1 MATERE
7 EVRYEGGRGGK
18 FQKRPIRRSHTTPYD
33 RPPTALRNSAGKG
46 WLSKLVDPAQKLITS
61 SAHRLF
67 SSVFRKRLPPPP
79 PSLPLSREAND
90 EVENRNQEEVSADP
104 PGTQEG
110 TNVDF
115 VPSINSN
122 NTHGVSDLEKILK
135 EKTFTRFEI
144 DRLTE
149 LLKSRVADVP
159 SGVESRK
166 FEQVPSTPVMSYGK
180 QEGSPQF
187 PAQSQDGVS
196 PHMVPTHAVSAN
208 VLDEDVASPAEIA
221 KAYMGS
227 RPPNATPLSMASHG
241 QKFGDSFASG
251 NPSKSSTLSLV
262 PRSPGN
268 FNVVENGFVTPRSRG
283 RSALYSM
290 ARVPYSRVRAT
301 PSITNS
307 VATTDAYR
315 ATTSS
320 SSQSAW
326 GQGRLLGSEQG
337 ALKRRSSVLD
347 DEMGSVGPIRRIRQ
361 KSNHLFP
368 KGLSLPSS
376 STSIP
381 VSGIGS
387 ETAQHLQST
396 KVHPFSSTGGKALYS
411 SETKRNLSKMST
423 GSENAMTPS
432 SFPQIPLRSSEMAS
446 KILEQLD
453 KLTPPKEKSSEL
465 KLLSVRN
472 NSPTKLSPSML
483 HGPALRSLEDV
494 DSAKYLDNVEGVRSN
509 NARDLTSQKK
519 DKIEENSPLKFKVPN
534 DKSIST
540 GDCVGSSVP
549 TKDTVSGSGLQ
560 VSCVGPSLPTK
571 CAFQMSAHEDFVD
584 IDEEGYSNGPVADKS
599 FEKREKADSL
609 VALSKLDNTE
619 AITVDK
625 PQASIEAKSSAV
637 SATNKINDSG
647 KSDVPVATEKSPIF
661 SFPTASS
668 PSITANVIGPESTL
682 RPEKIASS
690 EVPKAATTPIFGFG
704 EKFPSQKEAVSSAP
718 TFAFGNRVTTS
729 TNEQNATP
737 VVTSEGNVEPT
748 QQASAAT
755 TFKFGDK
762 ATFPMP
768 ANAATENGNKNAGSP
783 FKFASPLVNE
793 KEGAKVGGSS
803 SVFKSESS
811 SSSIPSFGVPKES
824 MSEKAGDKSSSAA
837 GLAVGTSGNLFL
849 SSVSTS
855 TSTPTPSL
863 FSFSSPSTNSN
874 LNNGSPVSTTP
885 STFPTPATTVSNN
898 ITNQNSSIKLSFNT
912 AGTSNSEPVTTTSL
926 PTSSPVPSFSAA
938 PIFKFGSSSV
948 PSTSA
953 PALSAPS
960 GVGSVETKTKQ
971 ESAFGNLSGIPPNDA
986 SAVKASSTGS
996 SVFQF
1001 GAASTTSDSIK
1012 RPENSTFAP
1021 SNVPAFGALVSP
1033 ASSGLASST
1042 QSTPVLQFNSSSTSF
1057 GLTGNTGLASGSSLF
1072 GSSAPASNLFTSGTG
1087 FGLASSSSSANNSV
1101 SSSAGT
1107 SSSFFNWQPSSTP
1120 SFSTGFSSTPT
1131 GGFSF
1136 GLSSSSAASNSAP
1149 MIFGSSSTDA
1159 STPSMFSFT
1168 SAAAATTSQ
1177 PAFGN
1182 SNHAFTF
1189 GSTPPANNEQAS
1201 MEDSMAEDTV
1211 QTVASPMPSFGQ
1223 QPLTPPPSSGFM
1235 FGSTA
1240 PSPLGANPFQFG
1252 GSQQNV
1258 PTPQNPSPFQASG
1271 SLDFNA
1277 SAGGSF
1283 SLGAGGGDKSNRKY
1297 VKVKSKSRKK

>member
-90 EVENRNQEEVSADP
+90 EMENRNQEEVAADP
-104 PGTQEG
+104 PVTQEG

-159 SGVESRK
+159 SGVESGK
-166 FEQVPSTPVMSYGK
+166 LEQVPSTPVISYGK
-180 QEGSPQF
+180 QEGCPKF

-196 PHMVPTHAVSAN
+196 PHMVSTHV

-227 RPPNATPLSMASHG
+227 RPPKATPLSMASHS
-241 QKFGDSFASG
+241 QKFGDGFSLG
-251 NPSKSSTLSLV
+251 NPSKSPTLSLM

-268 FNVVENGFVTPRSRG
+268 FDVENGFVTPRSRG

-290 ARVPYSRVRAT
+290 ARMPYSRVRAT
-301 PSITNS
+301 PSIKNS

-315 ATTSS
+315 ATSS

-337 ALKRRSSVLD
+337 ALKRRNSVLD
-347 DEMGSVGPIRRIRQ
+347 DEMGSVGPIRRIRH

-387 ETAQHLQST
+387 ETSQHLQST
-396 KVHPFSSTGGKALYS
+396 KVHPFSSTGGKGLYS
-411 SETKRNLSKMST
+411 SETKRNLSKMSAE
-423 GSENAMTPS
+423 SENDMIPSS

-472 NSPTKLSPSML
+472 NSPSKLSPSML

-494 DSAKYLDNVEGVRSN
+494 DSAKYLENVEGIRSN
-509 NARDLTSQKK
+509 DACDLTSKK
-519 DKIEENSPLKFKVPN
+519 NDKFEESSPLKFKVPN

-540 GDCVGSSVP
+540 GNGVGSSVP
-549 TKDTVSGSGLQ
+549 KETVSGSGQQ
-560 VSCVGPSLPTK
+560 VSFVGPSLQTK

-584 IDEEGYSNGPVADKS
+584 MDEEGYSNGPVADIS
-599 FEKREKADSL
+599 IERQEKVNSL
-609 VALSKLDNTE
+609 VAVSKPNNTE

-625 PQASIEAKSSAV
+625 PQASIEAKPPTV
-637 SATNKINDSG
+637 SAMNKINDQG
-647 KSDVPVATEKSPIF
+647 KSDVPVTTEKSPIF
-661 SFPTASS
+661 SFPTTSS
-668 PSITANVIGPESTL
+668 PSITANVIGPESNM

-704 EKFPSQKEAVSSAP
+704 EKFPSQKEAVSFAP
-718 TFAFGNRVTTS
+718 TFAFVNKITTS
-729 TNEQNATP
+729 TNEQNAIP
-737 VVTSEGNVEPT
+737 VVTSEGNVQPT
-748 QQASAAT
+748 QQASAPT

-762 ATFPMP
+762 ATFPIP
-768 ANAATENGNKNAGSP
+768 ANAATENGNKNEGSP
-783 FKFASPLVNE
+783 LFASPLVNE
-793 KEGAKVGGSS
+793 KEGAKEGGSA
-803 SVFKSESS
+803 SVFKAESS
-811 SSSIPSFGVPKES
+811 SSSFNCSIPSFGVPKES
-824 MSEKAGDKSSSAA
+824 MSEKAGDKSSSA
-837 GLAVGTSGNLFL
+837 GFAVGTSGSLFS

-855 TSTPTPSL
+855 ISTPTSGL

-874 LNNGSPVSTTP
+874 LNNGSLVSTTP
-885 STFPTPATTVSNN
+885 SFPTPATTFSNN
-898 ITNQNSSIKLSFNT
+898 ITNQNSSIKPSFN
-912 AGTSNSEPVTTTSL
+912 AAASNSEPVTTTSL
-926 PTSSPVPSFSAA
+926 PTSSLMPSFSAA
-938 PIFKFGSSSV
+938 PISKFGSSSV

-960 GVGSVETKTKQ
+960 GVGSIESKTKQ
-971 ESAFGNLSGIPPNDA
+971 ETTFGNLSGIPPSDL
-986 SAVKASSTGS
+986 SAVKVSSTGS

-1001 GAASTTSDSIK
+1001 GAASTPSDSNK
-1012 RPENSTFAP
+1012 RPANSTFTP
-1021 SNVPAFGALVSP
+1021 SNVPTFGASFSP
-1033 ASSGLASST
+1033 VSSGLASST

-1072 GSSAPASNLFTSGTG
+1072 GSSAPASNLFASGPT
-1087 FGLASSSSSANNSV
+1087 FGLASSSSSVNNSV

-1149 MIFGSSSTDA
+1149 VLFGSSSTG
-1159 STPSMFSFT
+1159 SLTPSMFSFT
-1168 SAAAATTSQ
+1168 SAATATTSQ

-1182 SNHAFTF
+1182 SNHGFTF
-1189 GSTPPANNEQAS
+1189 GSTPPANNDQAN

-1211 QTVASPMPSFGQ
+1211 QTVTSPMPSFGQ
-1223 QPLTPPPSSGFM
+1223 QPLTPPPSSGFV

-1240 PSPLGANPFQFG
+1240 PPLGASPFQFG

-1258 PTPQNPSPFQASG
+1258 PTPQNNPSPFQASG

-1283 SLGAGGGDKSNRKY
+1283 SLGAGGGDKSNRKF
-1297 VKVKSKSRKK
+1297 VKVKSKSRKKP

>member
-7 EVRYEGGRGGK
+7 EVQYEGGRGGK

-33 RPPTALRNSAGKG
+33 RPPTALRNSAAKG

-67 SSVFRKRLPPPP
+67 STVFRKRLPPPP
-79 PSLPLSREAND
+79 PSFSLSREAN
-90 EVENRNQEEVSADP
+90 EEMEHRNQEEVAADP
-104 PGTQEG
+104 SGTQEG
-110 TNVDF
+110 TNVGF

-122 NTHGVSDLEKILK
+122 NTQGLSDLEKILK
-135 EKTFTRFEI
+135 EKTFSRFEI

-166 FEQVPSTPVMSYGK
+166 FEQVPSTPVTSHGL
-180 QEGSPQF
+180 QEGSPKF
-187 PAQSQDGVS
+187 LTQSQDGVS
-196 PHMVPTHAVSAN
+196 PHMAPTHVVNAN

-227 RPPNATPLSMASHG
+227 RPPKATPLSMA
-241 QKFGDSFASG
+241 G

-268 FNVVENGFVTPRSRG
+268 FDVVENGFVTPRSRG

-301 PSITNS
+301 PSIKNS
-307 VATTDAYR
+307 IATTDAYR

-326 GQGRLLGSEQG
+326 EQGGLLGSKQG
-337 ALKRRSSVLD
+337 ALKRRNSVLD
-347 DEMGSVGPIRRIRQ
+347 DDMGSVGPIRRTRQ

-368 KGLSLPSS
+368 TGLSLPSS

-381 VSGIGS
+381 ASGIRS
-387 ETAQHLQST
+387 ETARHLQST
-396 KVHPFSSTGGKALYS
+396 KVHPFSSNGGKPLYS
-411 SETKRNLSKMST
+411 SETQRNFSKTSAE
-423 GSENAMTPS
+423 SKNAMTPS
-432 SFPQIPLRSSEMAS
+432 SSFPRIPLRSSEMAS

-453 KLTPPKEKSSEL
+453 ILTPPKEKSSEL

-472 NSPTKLSPSML
+472 NLPMKLSPSML
-483 HGPALRSLEDV
+483 HGPALRSLENV
-494 DSAKYLDNVEGVRSN
+494 DSAKYLENVEGIQSN
-509 NARDLTSQKK
+509 DARDPTSQKN
-519 DKIEENSPLKFKVPN
+519 DKFEESSPSKSNVPN

-540 GDCVGSSVP
+540 SDGVGSSVP
-549 TKDTVSGSGLQ
+549 TKDIGSGSGMQ
-560 VSCVGPSLPTK
+560 VSFVGPSVQTK

-584 IDEEGYSNGPVADKS
+584 MDEEGFSNGPVADKS
-599 FEKREKADSL
+599 FEMREKVDDSL
-609 VALSKLDNTE
+609 VSVSKPKNTE
-619 AITVDK
+619 AITVVKSK
-625 PQASIEAKSSAV
+625 PSIEAKPSVV
-637 SATNKINDSG
+637 SVMNKINDQG
-647 KSDVPVATEKSPIF
+647 KSDVPTTTEKSPIF
-661 SFPTASS
+661 SFPTTSS
-668 PSITANVIGPESTL
+668 PSSTANVKGPESSL
-682 RPEKIASS
+682 RPEKVASP
-690 EVPKAATTPIFGFG
+690 ELPKAATAPIFGFG
-704 EKFPSQKEAVSSAP
+704 EKSPSQKETVSQPP
-718 TFAFGNRVTTS
+718 TFTFGSKATT
-729 TNEQNATP
+729 TNEQNAIP
-737 VVTSEGNVEPT
+737 VVTSEANTEPT
-748 QQASAAT
+748 KQASTPT

-762 ATFPMP
+762 ASFSIP
-768 ANAATENGNKNAGSP
+768 ANAATENGNKSAGSL
-783 FKFASPLVNE
+783 FKFTSPLVNE
-793 KEGAKVGGSS
+793 KEGANVGGSA
-803 SVFKSESS
+803 SVFKAENS

-824 MSEKAGDKSSSAA
+824 MSDKAGDKSSSP
-837 GLAVGTSGNLFL
+837 GLIFGTSGNLFS

-855 TSTPTPSL
+855 TSTPTSSL

-874 LNNGSPVSTTP
+874 LNNGSLVSITP
-885 STFPTPATTVSNN
+885 STLPTPATTFSNN
-898 ITNQNSSIKLSFNT
+898 VTSQNSSIKPSSI
-912 AGTSNSEPVTTTSL
+912 AATSNSEPVTSTS
-926 PTSSPVPSFSAA
+926 PPMSSPMPSFSAA

-953 PALSAPS
+953 SALSAPS
-960 GVGSVETKTKQ
+960 GVGSVEAKTKP
-971 ESAFGNLSGIPPNDA
+971 ETTFGNLSGLPPSDTA
-986 SAVKASSTGS
+986 AVKVASTGS

-1001 GAASTTSDSIK
+1001 GAASTTSDANK
-1012 RPENSTFAP
+1012 GPANSTFAQ
-1021 SNVPAFGALVSP
+1021 NNIPAFGAPVSFS
-1033 ASSGLASST
+1033 SSGLASST
-1042 QSTPVLQFNSSSTSF
+1042 QSTPALQFSSSKSF

-1072 GSSAPASNLFTSGTG
+1072 GSSAPASNPFTSGAT

-1120 SFSTGFSSTPT
+1120 SFSTGFSSTPS

-1136 GLSSSSAASNSAP
+1136 GLSSSSSASNSAP
-1149 MIFGSSSTDA
+1149 MVFGSSSTGA
-1159 STPSMFSFT
+1159 SPASMFSFT
-1168 SAAAATTSQ
+1168 SAASATTSQ

-1182 SNHAFTF
+1182 SNNAFTF
-1189 GSTPPANNEQAS
+1189 GSTPPANNNEQAS

-1211 QTVASPMPSFGQ
+1211 QTASPMPSFGQ

-1258 PTPQNPSPFQASG
+1258 PQNPSPFQASG